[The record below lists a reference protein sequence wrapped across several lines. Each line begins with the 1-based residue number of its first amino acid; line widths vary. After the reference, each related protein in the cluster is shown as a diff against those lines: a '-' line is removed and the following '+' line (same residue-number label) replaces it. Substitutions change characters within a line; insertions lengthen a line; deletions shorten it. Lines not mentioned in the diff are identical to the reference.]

1 MSRLET
7 LQSVLKEKDVDAAII
22 SSELNQRYI
31 SGLHFSDG
39 YILVTQSEGYLIT
52 DSRYIEIA
60 KRTVTNMNVLLA
72 NKPMKEM
79 LWDIIK
85 KKQIKRVGVEEDEL
99 SLAAYKSFKAT
110 FEDCKILSVVSEI
123 LKELRAVKSADEL
136 LIIEKAQSITDAAF
150 SHILEIIT
158 PNMTEND
165 VALELEFF
173 MRKNGADG
181 LAFETIAVSGAASS
195 LPHGKPSDVKLR
207 KGFLTMDFGATYNG
221 YCSDMTR
228 TVCIGKADE
237 EMKTVYNTVLA
248 AQRTALENIKGGM
261 SCRDADALARDIIR
275 EAGFGANFGHSL
287 GHGVGMY
294 IHESPSLSPK
304 AAEGAVLKPGNVVTV
319 EPGIYLEGK
328 FGCRIEDMITI
339 LPDGGIRNFTKST
352 KELIEIL

>member
-1 MSRLET
+1 MTRLQK
-7 LQSVLKEKDVDAAII
+7 LQHILAENDIDAAII

-39 YILVTQSEGYLIT
+39 YILVTQNEGYLIT

-60 KRTVTNMNVLLA
+60 KRTVTDMSVMLA

-85 KKQIKRVGVEEDEL
+85 EKQIKRVGVEEDEL

-110 FEDCKILSVVSEI
+110 FEDCKLLSGASEI
-123 LKELRAVKSADEL
+123 LKELRVVKSADEL

-150 SHILEIIT
+150 FHILEIIT
-158 PNMTEND
+158 PNMTERD
-165 VALELEFF
+165 IALELEFF

-195 LPHGKPSDVKLR
+195 LPHGKPSDEKLR
-207 KGFLTMDFGATYNG
+207 RGFLTMDFGATYNV
-221 YCSDMTR
+221 YCSDMTI
-228 TVCIGKADE
+228 TVCFGKADE
-237 EMKTVYNTVLA
+237 EMKLVYNTVLR
-248 AQRTALENIKGGM
+248 AQTAALENIKGGM
-261 SCRDADALARDIIR
+261 TCRDADALARDVIR

-304 AAEGAVLKPGNVVTV
+304 AAEEAVLKPGNVVTV

-339 LPDGGIRNFTKST
+339 LPDGSVWNFTGST
-352 KELIEIL
+352 KELIEIQ